1 MQLTRF
7 FELANQT
14 WPVEEG
20 KPRHNIL
27 FDLEKGLVVSIW
39 LREIQK
45 WQTFYVTDD
54 EFNDPDSLVKGMV
67 NLLELLKQ
75 KDEHAN

>member
-7 FELANQT
+7 FKLANQT

-20 KPRHNIL
+20 KPRHGIL
-27 FDLEKGLVVSIW
+27 FDPEKGLVVSIW

-54 EFNDPDSLVKGMV
+54 EFNDPESLVKGMV
-67 NLLELLKQ
+67 NLLEKA
-75 KDEHAN
+75 EHAN